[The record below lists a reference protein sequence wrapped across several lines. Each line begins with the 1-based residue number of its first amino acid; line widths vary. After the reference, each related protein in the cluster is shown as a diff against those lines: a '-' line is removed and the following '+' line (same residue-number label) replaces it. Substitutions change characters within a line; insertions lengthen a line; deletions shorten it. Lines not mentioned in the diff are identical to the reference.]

1 MSVLFALAATR
12 QGHPLAAPGE
22 GSPGE
27 SSLVE
32 IGRVLGGGSPS
43 GPALVLL
50 FIFTDRRPH
59 FAISPLLM
67 NKETDLSV
75 CRTVF
80 AVDVKNVTQKLTWVR
95 QAWFGVGY
103 GVSKYALFWFM
114 QTSKD
119 GFVFI
124 FKIVY
129 DFPGGPVV
137 KTLCSQCMGRGFDPW
152 TGKFC
157 THMAKYIIYIIYIY
171 MYISRLCTVREES
184 SSTMAISL

>member
-1 MSVLFALAATR
+1 
-12 QGHPLAAPGE
+12 
-22 GSPGE
+22 
-27 SSLVE
+27 
-32 IGRVLGGGSPS
+32 
-43 GPALVLL
+43 
-50 FIFTDRRPH
+50 
-59 FAISPLLM
+59 M

-75 CRTVF
+75 CSTVF

-103 GVSKYALFWFM
+103 EVSKNALFWFM

-129 DFPGGPVV
+129 NFHGGPVV

-157 THMAKYIIYIIYIY
+157 THMAKYIIYIIYVY
-171 MYISRLCTVREES
+171 VYISSLYCKRGILQYYGHLLMTLSPALGSLLAPS
-184 SSTMAISL
+184 SVPGI